1 VVSLPSP
8 AGSAAKLGHTVLVV
22 GFGEPVRLGRYHP
35 GMGDSGT
42 GKARPR
48 VSTEELL
55 EGLEITPDGRARAR
69 RKLDEAGKRLTRER
83 LDAMRAQVGLPPKS
97 QAADEGRSCCV
108 PHKIKPPVLTSTE
121 LSTYTRNMTVHPEVF
136 DAALTLPQA
145 ERAELAHQLLVSLD
159 EPADDPAV
167 VAAEW
172 ASEIERRVAG
182 IAAGDTEG
190 ISWDEVRKQFE
201 R

>member
-1 VVSLPSP
+1 
-8 AGSAAKLGHTVLVV
+8 
-22 GFGEPVRLGRYHP
+22 
-35 GMGDSGT
+35 
-42 GKARPR
+42 
-48 VSTEELL
+48 
-55 EGLEITPDGRARAR
+55 
-69 RKLDEAGKRLTRER
+69 
-83 LDAMRAQVGLPPKS
+83 
-97 QAADEGRSCCV
+97 
-108 PHKIKPPVLTSTE
+108 
-121 LSTYTRNMTVHPEVF
+121 MTVHPDVF

-172 ASEIERRVAG
+172 AAEIERRVSG

-190 ISWDEVRKQFE
+190 ISWDEVRKQFK

>member
-1 VVSLPSP
+1 
-8 AGSAAKLGHTVLVV
+8 
-22 GFGEPVRLGRYHP
+22 
-35 GMGDSGT
+35 
-42 GKARPR
+42 
-48 VSTEELL
+48 
-55 EGLEITPDGRARAR
+55 
-69 RKLDEAGKRLTRER
+69 
-83 LDAMRAQVGLPPKS
+83 
-97 QAADEGRSCCV
+97 
-108 PHKIKPPVLTSTE
+108 
-121 LSTYTRNMTVHPEVF
+121 MTVRPDVF

-172 ASEIERRVAG
+172 AAEIERRVGG

-190 ISWDEVRKQFE
+190 VSWDEVREQFK